1 MAKNLIIYYS
11 RKGENYVNGCIKNLA
26 KGNTEIV
33 AEYVQKAVG
42 GDLFEIET
50 VKEYPKDYNGD
61 SSTGGSKVHFCR
73 LFPYLQGPEKYIC
86 CLHIGDLCLWVFTQ
100 VHIWQRHF
108 QSLKRIEKIFIYR
121 WFFCSQLLQFTVFMH
136 SLGGDFRDICLW
148 KQFLP
153 FLISA
158 NPVFSLLQTIFQ

>member
-11 RKGENYVNGCIKNLA
+11 RKGENYVNGGIKNLA

-86 CLHIGDLCLWVFTQ
+86 CLHIGDLCL
-100 VHIWQRHF
+100 
-108 QSLKRIEKIFIYR
+108 
-121 WFFCSQLLQFTVFMH
+121 
-136 SLGGDFRDICLW
+136 
-148 KQFLP
+148 
-153 FLISA
+153 
-158 NPVFSLLQTIFQ
+158 